1 LLKLNGYDA
10 TGIKLEHTPAGDA
23 DVVGMADI
31 LQKVGG
37 MITWSGEDELW
48 LRQLIGLPER
58 DPMELD
64 MARQEQNAQK
74 AAAAQA
80 IKGQVD
86 SSKQDKSGDT
96 PEDTPKD
103 EAADDA
109 MGVDYYASV
118 APDDAKRLRFER
130 KWQKQIAAALL
141 KQKNK
146 VMKAIKGRY

>member
-1 LLKLNGYDA
+1 M
-10 TGIKLEHTPAGDA
+10 EHTPAGDT
-23 DVVGMADI
+23 DVMSVADI

-58 DPMELD
+58 DPAELD
-64 MARQEQNAQK
+64 MAREEQNAQK
-74 AAAAQA
+74 AKIAQSIKAQA
-80 IKGQVD
+80 EKPM
-86 SSKQDKSGDT
+86 GDT
-96 PEDTPKD
+96 AEDTPKD
-103 EAADDA
+103 EAEDDMNA
-109 MGVDYYASV
+109 EYFAAS

-146 VMKAIKGRY
+146 IMKAVKRSY